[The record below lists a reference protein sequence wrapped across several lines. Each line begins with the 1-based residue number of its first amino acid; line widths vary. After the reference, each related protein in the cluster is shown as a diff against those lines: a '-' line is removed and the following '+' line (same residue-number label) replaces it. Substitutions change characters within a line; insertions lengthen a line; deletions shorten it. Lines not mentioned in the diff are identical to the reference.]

1 MTTIGKILV
10 VLHLVLSVMF
20 MAFAGAVLTAQ
31 TNWRKA
37 EGDRA
42 KELAKAKTDLKD
54 RQAESEKQLADMA
67 AKIAKL
73 ENDVVTFKGLNTAL
87 DTEVKTLTTD
97 NKQLR
102 KEVDQQSVQ
111 AALTTTEATE
121 RKKEADVQREINGGL
136 YTSRE
141 DLNKKL
147 HDLEDKRFALE
158 LQVAQISEKYD
169 GLLNDYKIMRQ
180 FLASKDLTTDPKQMV
195 GLTAPAPPLDG
206 KVLDV
211 RKMERGTGELVEISL
226 GSDAGLVVGNKL
238 TVFNK
243 KGYLAVIRLTL
254 VEPDKSVGI
263 VMAPTRAK
271 NAKFEVGDGVTTKY

>member
-20 MAFAGAVLTAQ
+20 LAFAGAVVTAQ

-37 EGDRA
+37 EGDA
-42 KELAKAKTDLKD
+42 QKALAKAKSDLKD
-54 RQAESEKQLADMA
+54 RQTESERQLADMA
-67 AKIAKL
+67 AKVAKL

-87 DTEVKTLTTD
+87 DTEVKTLTSD

-102 KEVDQQSVQ
+102 KEVDQQYAQ
-111 AALTTTEATE
+111 ASLTTTEATE
-121 RKKEADVQREINGGL
+121 RKKEADIQRVVNSDL
-136 YTSRE
+136 YITRE

-158 LQVAQISEKYD
+158 LTIAQISDKYD
-169 GLLNDYKIMRQ
+169 LLLNDYKIMRQ

-211 RKMERGTGELVEISL
+211 RKMERGGGELIEISL

-238 TVFNK
+238 TAFNA
-243 KGYLAVIRLTL
+243 KGYLGVIRLTL
-254 VEPDKSVGI
+254 VEPDRSVGI
-263 VMAPTRAK
+263 VIASTRQK
-271 NAKFEVGDGVTTKY
+271 NAVFQVGDGVTTKY